1 MECPS
6 CHKTV
11 EVLEKNFGAL
21 FTCPE
26 CQAVYFVNFDGLPEY
41 SDSEESNSSP
51 ENPEFPVAT
60 ENFNSLEIP
69 DPLINNFENPFL
81 ESAAVQDVSQ
91 SEFSHVAKEIADF
104 GNSDTQISSMNYDLE
119 ITGLD
124 SKEELSAFKDAIS
137 ESRFGWEPADI
148 LKQIRHGELKLEK
161 LNPVQAFVLARRIR
175 YLNLDV
181 KWRQNVLE

>member
-1 MECPS
+1 M
-6 CHKTV
+6 

-26 CQAVYFVNFDGLPEY
+26 CQAVYFLNFDGLPEY
-41 SDSEESNSSP
+41 SNIEESNFTEP
-51 ENPEFPVAT
+51 ENSEAPVT
-60 ENFNSLEIP
+60 NENFNSFETA
-69 DPLINNFENPFL
+69 DPLINNFESPFV
-81 ESAAVQDVSQ
+81 ESASAKDLSQ

-124 SKEELSAFKDAIS
+124 SKEELTAFKEAIS

-148 LKQIRHGELKLEK
+148 LKQIRNGELKIEK
-161 LNPVQAFVLARRIR
+161 LNPVQAFVLAKRIR
-175 YLNLDV
+175 YLNLGV